1 MVSVGVAAFH
11 PDDAGSELVSRA
23 DRAMYAVKARGGNG
37 VCFADREACLM
48 DDDSLPI
55 TIAS

>member
-1 MVSVGVAAFH
+1 VGVAAFH
-11 PDDAGSELVSRA
+11 PDDPGNELVSRA

-37 VCFADREACLM
+37 VCFADHDAGLM
-48 DDDSLPI
+48 EDDSTAF